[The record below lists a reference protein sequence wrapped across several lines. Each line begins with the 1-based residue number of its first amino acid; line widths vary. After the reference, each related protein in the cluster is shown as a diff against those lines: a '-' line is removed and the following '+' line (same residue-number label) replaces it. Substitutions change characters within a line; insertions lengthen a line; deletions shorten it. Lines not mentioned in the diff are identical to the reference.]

1 MKNCSL
7 VQILWVARH
16 FFNMRFLAILP
27 PLAMAIF
34 ALCHPTGVHI
44 TRPKMLRLTNGF
56 WENTSNLAGRVFR
69 GVRHY
74 SILFY
79 STKLVPPP
87 FFAVRTSNSYCYYIH
102 YSTQIKLLLAAST
115 VLVLV
120 ECLIYIIK

>member
-34 ALCHPTGVHI
+34 ALCHPTGVHV
-44 TRPKMLRLTNGF
+44 TRPKVLRLTNGF
-56 WENTSNLAGRVFR
+56 WETTPSLAGRAFR

-74 SILFY
+74 HTFFIVLNLYPRGILPM
-79 STKLVPPP
+79 VP
-87 FFAVRTSNSYCYYIH
+87 VLRN
-102 YSTQIKLLLAAST
+102 T
-115 VLVLV
+115 VLL
-120 ECLIYIIK
+120 

>member
-34 ALCHPTGVHI
+34 ALCHPTGVHV

-56 WENTSNLAGRVFR
+56 WQYTPSLAGRVLR

-79 STKLVPPP
+79 STKLVPPQN
-87 FFAVRTSNSYCYYIH
+87 FAARTSTTLY
-102 YSTQIKLLLAAST
+102 LLLTDHGRTTFSF
-115 VLVLV
+115 
-120 ECLIYIIK
+120 K

>member
-34 ALCHPTGVHI
+34 ALCHPTGVHV
-44 TRPKMLRLTNGF
+44 TQHKMLRLTNGF
-56 WENTSNLAGRVFR
+56 WGYTSSLGGRVFR
-69 GVRHY
+69 GLRHY

-79 STKLVPPP
+79 STKLVPQRN
-87 FFAVRTSNSYCYYIH
+87 FAARTSSDTLPVYC
-102 YSTQIKLLLAAST
+102 TLL
-115 VLVLV
+115 
-120 ECLIYIIK
+120 CM

>member
-1 MKNCSL
+1 MNTQINLYSPYLSIDAYYVKNCSL

-34 ALCHPTGVHI
+34 ALCHPTGVHV

-56 WENTSNLAGRVFR
+56 WEGTSNLAGHAFR

-79 STKLVPPP
+79 STKLVPQEVFCPWHQ
-87 FFAVRTSNSYCYYIH
+87 FLN
-102 YSTQIKLLLAAST
+102 LG
-115 VLVLV
+115 
-120 ECLIYIIK
+120 

>member
-34 ALCHPTGVHI
+34 ALCHPTGVHV
-44 TRPKMLRLTNGF
+44 TQPKMLRLTNGF
-56 WENTSNLAGRVFR
+56 WEYTSSLGGRVFR

-87 FFAVRTSNSYCYYIH
+87 FFAVRTSTYVH
-102 YSTQIKLLLAAST
+102 TFR
-115 VLVLV
+115 
-120 ECLIYIIK
+120 

>member
-34 ALCHPTGVHI
+34 ALCHPTGVHV
-44 TRPKMLRLTNGF
+44 TQPKMLRLTNGF
-56 WENTSNLAGRVFR
+56 WGATSNLAGRGPR

-79 STKLVPPP
+79 STKLVPPLN
-87 FFAVRTSNSYCYYIH
+87 FAARTSSITLD
-102 YSTQIKLLLAAST
+102 SR
-115 VLVLV
+115 VL
-120 ECLIYIIK
+120 